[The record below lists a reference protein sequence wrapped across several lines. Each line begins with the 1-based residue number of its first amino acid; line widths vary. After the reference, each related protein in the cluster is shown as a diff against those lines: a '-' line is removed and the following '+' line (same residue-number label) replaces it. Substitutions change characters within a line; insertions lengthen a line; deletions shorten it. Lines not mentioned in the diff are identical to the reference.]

1 MIGRLPRTKRNLV
14 LIALGLLILWFGWS
28 IRSVIN
34 PLLIGYLCAFIL
46 HPLVVRVEQ
55 LGLSRRSAVNLIFF
69 SGFVGATVLGFVLF
83 LQMRGLAGELVG
95 GMRAEESGEEGA
107 VIDAPV
113 TAGAEGEGDAATEED
128 RRPIG
133 VRFDERLEELRTT
146 VNDTFGLELEPFEAV
161 GVSTLTGWAKKFLVE
176 HKEETT
182 DLGLAAAQQSVS
194 LLSRFVGGVIAV
206 GGLILLVPLYAYFL
220 LFELGRMHSFVKRYL
235 PKRDREHLSE
245 VADQIGAVIANFFRG
260 RLAVCFLK
268 GLFLSIGLMIV
279 GVDYAFLFGMVS
291 GFLSLIPFVGPFI
304 GFALAAVVGIPEHG
318 VIQALVRTGIV
329 FGVGEVVEGYVLIPK
344 VLGDSLGLHA
354 LVVLF
359 AMLAGGAALGMFGI
373 LISLP
378 LTASLV
384 ILFKE
389 FVLPAL
395 QKMADEDGPPPE
407 PGATPEG

>member
-1 MIGRLPRTKRNLV
+1 M
-14 LIALGLLILWFGWS
+14 
-28 IRSVIN
+28 
-34 PLLIGYLCAFIL
+34 
-46 HPLVVRVEQ
+46 
-55 LGLSRRSAVNLIFF
+55 
-69 SGFVGATVLGFVLF
+69 
-83 LQMRGLAGELVG
+83 
-95 GMRAEESGEEGA
+95 
-107 VIDAPV
+107 IDAPV